1 MNRELNAGDLV
12 RSKSGRDKGA
22 ILLVIGVNGD
32 RATVVDGKTRKIGKE
47 KKKNLKHLEIFIPKA
62 DTDLAERIR
71 KGIPTGNESL
81 RKRIGEL
88 SKKIREE

>member
-47 KKKNLKHLEIFIPKA
+47 KKKNKHIKKEEIIKKEDKFKTIEQTNIIKKPK
-62 DTDLAERIR
+62 I
-71 KGIPTGNESL
+71 I
-81 RKRIGEL
+81 
-88 SKKIREE
+88 KIIFAVI